1 MIRRNREIN
10 IFNLSML
17 DVICCA
23 LGAMVI
29 LFIVTSKRKD
39 EEAARAQAAEQQNQQ
54 LTDKARAVEERAK
67 RLAEDLDDALKRAK
81 EAAESL
87 QQGQLQAEALAKAL
101 KDAQEKAKALGQGQV
116 IGMCETTA
124 ARVEVQLWDHGGED
138 GDLVQITVNS
148 RDVAQRLELRNAPQ
162 SFQLELEPGGNYITA
177 LALNEGA
184 RSPNTA
190 SVVIN
195 PCHGDQPDTF
205 EWNMLTGQKRT
216 VSVVRQ

>member
-39 EEAARAQAAEQQNQQ
+39 EEAARAQAAEQQSQQ
-54 LTDKARAVEERAK
+54 LTDKARAAEEKAK
-67 RLAEDLDDALKRAK
+67 RLADDLDEALKRAQ
-81 EAAESL
+81 EAAEAL
-87 QQGQLQAEALAKAL
+87 QRGQQQSDALAKAL

-116 IGMCETTA
+116 IGMCETSA
-124 ARVEVQLWDHGGED
+124 AQVTVRLWDHGGED
-138 GDLVQITVNS
+138 GDLVQLTFNN
-148 RDVAQRLELRNAPQ
+148 RDVATRLELRNAPK
-162 SFQLELEPGGNYITA
+162 SFTLALEPGGNYITA
-177 LALNEGA
+177 LALNQGTTG
-184 RSPNTA
+184 PNTA
-190 SVVIN
+190 SIEIA